1 MSGYTIV
8 AGSFTVLH
16 SGHKNLLKAAALSGN
31 PVIVGLTTD
40 RYVKEHKGYRG
51 RSYSSREK
59 AISAYL
65 SNFSIDFEIRP
76 LDEQMGNSASNEQ
89 YSTIVVSPE
98 TEPVAHRINRERSN
112 SGLKPLSILK
122 VPYTLAEDLFPVNST
137 RIIEGEITPK
147 GLRKRPVRVG
157 IATANRL
164 KVESAEKVLRKV
176 MKRISMEVVTEY
188 SLGSEQP
195 MGRETVALAIKRA
208 QAALG
213 DRDYGLGI
221 ESGLY
226 REPITS
232 RVFDFHV
239 CAIVDRYSRISTGFG
254 SGFSVPGWIV
264 DAVREGITES
274 MAFQR
279 EKGTAEIGQ
288 KEGIAG
294 FVSSNMIKRSI
305 LIEESVRNAVAP
317 RKNPEFVSS
326 YTQNY

>member
-16 SGHKNLLKAAALSGN
+16 SGHKNLLKAAALNGN

-40 RYVKEHKGYRG
+40 RYVREHKGYRG
-51 RSYSSREK
+51 RPYSSRRR

-65 SNFSIDFEIRP
+65 SNFSINFKTHP
-76 LDEQMGNSASNEQ
+76 LEEQIGNSTSSEQ

-98 TEPVAHRINRERSN
+98 TEPVALKINRERLN

-122 VPYTLAEDLFPVNST
+122 VPYTLADDLFPVNST
-137 RIIEGEITPK
+137 RIIEGEITPQ
-147 GLRKRPVRVG
+147 GRRKKPIRVG
-157 IATANRL
+157 IATGNRL
-164 KVESAEKVLRKV
+164 KVESAENVLRKV
-176 MKRISMEVVTEY
+176 MRKISMEVVTEY
-188 SLGSEQP
+188 SLSSQQPIGS
-195 MGRETVALAIKRA
+195 ETVALAIERS

-226 REPITS
+226 RDPITS
-232 RVFDFHV
+232 KVFDFHV
-239 CAIVDRYSRISTGFG
+239 CSIVDRYSRISIGFG
-254 SGFSVPGWIV
+254 SGFAVPGLIV
-264 DAVREGITES
+264 DAVKEGMTES
-274 MAFQR
+274 QAFQR
-279 EKGTAEIGQ
+279 EKGITEIGRR
-288 KEGIAG
+288 EGIAG
-294 FVSSNMIKRSI
+294 FISSNMLKRSI